1 MNKLNSDL
9 IDVVLN
15 SNTAVVYDYSFLDKC
30 AHNIVKAFPSFK
42 HFFAVK
48 AAPYNFIYSILSNHG
63 IGLEVA
69 STGELKSAFK
79 YQLDQDQSQPLNI
92 IYDCPVKSIQ
102 ELKYALELGVTIN
115 ADNLDECKRI
125 DTLLKRNNYKSLI
138 GLRINPQ
145 LEPSTINSTS
155 VATQYSKFGEPLD
168 EQYDDI
174 IEAYVTYPWLQGL
187 HVHCGSQGCDPMY
200 LVKGIKKVY
209 DLFLTIQEKREA
221 LNLPLLTYFDIGGG
235 LSVKYRP
242 TDPEITFYDY
252 AAILN
257 KECSFLFTN
266 DFDVY
271 TEFGRAL
278 VAKAA
283 AAYSRVEYV
292 KESAGVKTA
301 MIHLGADMFLRC
313 CYNPDDWYHHITVLN
328 PDGSKKQSEL
338 EPYHIAGPL
347 CFAGDII
354 ARDMMLP
361 SINDGDIIKIHDVG
375 AYTLSMWSLYNSR
388 EFPRVFLEKHDTVE
402 LIDLLNLNAIK
413 CYI

>member
-15 SNTAVVYDYSFLDKC
+15 SKPAIVYDYSFLDKR
-30 AHNIVKAFPSFK
+30 AHDLVKAFPTFK
-42 HFFAVK
+42 HFYAVK
-48 AAPYNFIYSILSNHG
+48 AAPYTFIYSILSKYG

-69 STGELKSAFK
+69 STGELTSAFK
-79 YQLDQDQSQPLNI
+79 HQSDQDQSRPLNI
-92 IYDCPVKSIQ
+92 IYDCPVKSVQ
-102 ELKYALELGVTIN
+102 ELKYALELSVTIN

-125 DTLLKRNNYKSLI
+125 DSLLKHHNYKSLI

-145 LEPSTINSTS
+145 LEPSAINLTS

-168 EQYDDI
+168 EQYDAI
-174 IEAYVTYPWLQGL
+174 IEAYLTYPWLQGL

-209 DLFLTIQEKREA
+209 DLFLLIQEKRKA
-221 LNLPLLTYFDIGGG
+221 LQLPLLTYFDIGGG

-252 AAILN
+252 ASLLH
-257 KECSFLFTN
+257 KECPFLFTN

-271 TEFGRAL
+271 TEFGRSL
-278 VAKAA
+278 VANAA
-283 AAYSRVEYV
+283 AAYSPVEYI
-292 KESAGVKTA
+292 KESAGIKTA
-301 MIHLGADMFLRC
+301 MIHLGADMFLRR

-328 PDGSKKQSEL
+328 PDGSKKETSL

-354 ARDMMLP
+354 ARDMLLP
-361 SINDGDIIKIHDVG
+361 SINVGDIIKIHDVG

-388 EFPRVFLEKHDTVE
+388 EFPNVFLEKHDTVE
-402 LIDLLNLNAIK
+402 QLDLFHLNAVK
-413 CYI
+413 C